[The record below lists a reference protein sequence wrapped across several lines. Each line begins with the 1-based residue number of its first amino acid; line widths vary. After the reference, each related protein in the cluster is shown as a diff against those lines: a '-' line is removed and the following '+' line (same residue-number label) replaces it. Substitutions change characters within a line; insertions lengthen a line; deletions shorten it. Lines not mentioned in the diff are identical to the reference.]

1 MCLSWSYVSL
11 VRVMLP
17 WDLSL
22 AHEVFK
28 HLPCLLIRSSRQ
40 CTRHLLDVSIT
51 SKVVCDTLVLSSP
64 VHLLLE
70 LSIIVVQFSSRVLE
84 GLLLSSL

>member
-22 AHEVFK
+22 AHEVLK
-28 HLPCLLIRSSRQ
+28 HLPCLLIWSSRQ

-70 LSIIVVQFSSRVLE
+70 LSIIVVQLSSRVLE